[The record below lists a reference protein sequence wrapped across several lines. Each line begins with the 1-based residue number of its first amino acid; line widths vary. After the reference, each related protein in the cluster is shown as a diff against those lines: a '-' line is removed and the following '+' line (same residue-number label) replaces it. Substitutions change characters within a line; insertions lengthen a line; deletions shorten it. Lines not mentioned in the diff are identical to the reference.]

1 MKKQLI
7 VALGILALVFSLGG
21 PAGAVINFADD
32 NCAENPFTVD
42 TAAKAARVA
51 NGYNCAAVDLTIT
64 TSLND
69 NAPSDIVDQDLPI
82 TAKSI
87 TITGPLEIIND
98 VSLSSIRL
106 VAAGGN
112 LTIKDASIKAK
123 ELVRLEC
130 KGALCTVDVD
140 DSELVASFDLTL
152 TAGSTGDLRILA
164 NGNIDIQN
172 TTTWGA
178 ALLHII
184 STNGS
189 ITWFCP
195 GSGGCKDPN
204 LSKPDIIT
212 SQCGDPIVFPCTAT
226 FDNSKE
232 LKQVCFPGVTCGGGG
247 KEIGIR
253 AKGDIDVSGSTIKAN
268 DHISFV
274 STEGSFKGGKKGS
287 NVTTITAPDNLT
299 ISVKGTIDISEATIT
314 SGNSLNIT
322 AGSGC
327 PAAPAVCINGRKS
340 DLEGDNIIMKANNG
354 LGVIDLCEA
363 SVDDL
368 GADLPT
374 LNGDSTSP
382 FDPNVLDTAA
392 ECAPAGAASIS

>member
-21 PAGAVINFADD
+21 PAGAVLNFADD
-32 NCAENPFTVD
+32 DCGNPDTTIDTPAE
-42 TAAKAARVA
+42 AARVA
-51 NGYNCAAVDLTIT
+51 NGYNCAGVDLTIT

-69 NAPSDIVDQDLPI
+69 NAPSDIVDQNLQI
-82 TAKSI
+82 SAKSL

-98 VSLSSIRL
+98 VALSSIRL
-106 VAAGGN
+106 VAEGGN
-112 LTIKDASIKAK
+112 IKITDAIIKAK
-123 ELVRLEC
+123 DLLRLEC
-130 KGALCTVDVD
+130 KGVLCTIDVD
-140 DSELVASFDLTL
+140 DSELVASFDFSLT
-152 TAGSTGDLRILA
+152 GSSTGDLLIIA
-164 NGNIDIQN
+164 NGPINIKN

-178 ALLHII
+178 ALLHIT
-184 STNGS
+184 SKSGS

-195 GSGGCKDPN
+195 GAGGCKDPN

-232 LKQVCFPGVTCGGGG
+232 LKEVCFPGVTCGGGA
-247 KEIGIR
+247 KEIGVR
-253 AKGDIDVSGSTIKAN
+253 AKGDIDVSGSTIKAL

-274 STEGSFKGGKKGS
+274 STEGQFKGKKS
-287 NVTTITAPDNLT
+287 TLTAPDNLT
-299 ISVKGTIDISEATIT
+299 ISVKGPIDISEATIT
-314 SGNSLNIT
+314 SGNALNIT

-340 DLEGDNIIMKANNG
+340 DLEGDNITIRANNA